1 MLSCRHMTMVILQQS
16 HEKQNKMIFV
26 TTS

>member
-1 MLSCRHMTMVILQQS
+1 MTMVILQQS
-16 HEKQNKMIFV
+16 HEKPNKMIFV